1 MNALKSRKNLILG
14 IICFLLL
21 ACTWLLFCDIG
32 LSGEKNTENR
42 ITVGVFSDSY
52 WEVQNG
58 YSYRILDDAA
68 EIFEKQHPGMK
79 VEYVSGILKA
89 DYSEWL
95 AEQLLSG
102 HAPDLFFVVSE
113 DFNDFAEVGALKDL
127 GTLIEKDTGFD
138 RDGFYSSAYACGQ
151 YDGIQYS
158 LPYECAPKLMFVNK
172 SILDK
177 EGIPMPE
184 KQWTWEDFYDICR
197 EVTEDTDG
205 NGVEDQFGVVG
216 YTWREAFES
225 NGVNLFD
232 RKGTKCSFTG
242 KRVGEALAFLEK
254 LENLGEGNTVTS
266 KDFDLGNVVFQPMSF
281 SEYRA
286 YKPYPLSIKKYSGFE
301 WECLPMPSGPHG
313 DNISTLDTL
322 LLAMNAHTKKV
333 RYAWDFMKILTC
345 DLQIQ
350 SEIFEYSEGVSVVK
364 AVTESDGTLQRLI
377 ESSGDMGGLNLPIL
391 SDAVE
396 NAVAA
401 PRFRDYNA
409 VMEEIDTA
417 VHSIID
423 GDSNIGMEQII
434 WNRNINRSLNNR
446 EK

>member
-1 MNALKSRKNLILG
+1 
-14 IICFLLL
+14 
-21 ACTWLLFCDIG
+21 
-32 LSGEKNTENR
+32 
-42 ITVGVFSDSY
+42 
-52 WEVQNG
+52 
-58 YSYRILDDAA
+58 
-68 EIFEKQHPGMK
+68 
-79 VEYVSGILKA
+79 
-89 DYSEWL
+89 
-95 AEQLLSG
+95 
-102 HAPDLFFVVSE
+102 
-113 DFNDFAEVGALKDL
+113 
-127 GTLIEKDTGFD
+127 
-138 RDGFYSSAYACGQ
+138 
-151 YDGIQYS
+151 
-158 LPYECAPKLMFVNK
+158 
-172 SILDK
+172 
-177 EGIPMPE
+177 
-184 KQWTWEDFYDICR
+184 
-197 EVTEDTDG
+197 
-205 NGVEDQFGVVG
+205 
-216 YTWREAFES
+216 
-225 NGVNLFD
+225 
-232 RKGTKCSFTG
+232 
-242 KRVGEALAFLEK
+242 
-254 LENLGEGNTVTS
+254 
-266 KDFDLGNVVFQPMSF
+266 MSF

-301 WECLPMPSGPHG
+301 WECLPMPSGPQG

-333 RYAWDFMKILTC
+333 RYAWDFMKILTS

-423 GDSNIGMEQII
+423 GDSNISMEQII